1 MQSKLVY
8 TALGDSLTLG
18 VGAYFSSGFVQ
29 RYAKLIEDRFKVP
42 VITNVFAKPRIPSME
57 LLHMLTNHTVRHS
70 IKQANIITISIGGND
85 LLQANK
91 RYKKTKNPYLFEEA
105 EYYFYRN
112 IREIL
117 FEIQYIKECISHCP
131 YVIQLI
137 GLYNPMPKLS
147 YSDYWINRFNQILY
161 AQTSSTVQYID
172 LHYIFTHYNHRVLPI
187 GIHPNGKGYG
197 IIANELG
204 RKLPNLQLL

>member
-1 MQSKLVY
+1 MQSKIVY

-18 VGAYFSSGFVQ
+18 VGAYFSKGFVQ
-29 RYAKLIEDRFKVP
+29 RYERIIAEKFKLP

-57 LLHMLTNHTVRHS
+57 LLHMLTNDVVRQS

-85 LLQANK
+85 LLRANK
-91 RYKKTKNPYLFEEA
+91 QYKKTKNPRVFEEA

-117 FEIQYIKECISHCP
+117 FEIRYIKECISNCP
-131 YVIQLI
+131 YIIQLI
-137 GLYNPMPKLS
+137 GLYNPYQKLS
-147 YSDYWINRFNQILY
+147 YSDYWVNRFNQILY
-161 AQTSSTVQYID
+161 SHTNTNIYYID
-172 LHYIFTHYNHRVLPI
+172 LHYIFTHYNHRVLPL
-187 GIHPNGKGYG
+187 GIHPNGNGYS

-204 RKLPNLQLL
+204 KSLSQSYLW